1 MKFVDASVFIHAFI
15 KPKRELKPHEVKI
28 KQVAQKIVKRIN
40 EEEKIAISVAN
51 MTEIANLLE
60 PYMSLDG
67 ALTIEE
73 FLIRS
78 AKLVTVNKQQY
89 FEALKIAKEKRVGL
103 NDALTYVVM
112 LKNKIYEIYSF
123 DKDFDKLEGIKR
135 LYE

>member
-1 MKFVDASVFIHAFI
+1 
-15 KPKRELKPHEVKI
+15 
-28 KQVAQKIVKRIN
+28 
-40 EEEKIAISVAN
+40 

-89 FEALKIAKEKRVGL
+89 FEALKIAKEK
-103 NDALTYVVM
+103 
-112 LKNKIYEIYSF
+112 E
-123 DKDFDKLEGIKR
+123 
-135 LYE
+135 